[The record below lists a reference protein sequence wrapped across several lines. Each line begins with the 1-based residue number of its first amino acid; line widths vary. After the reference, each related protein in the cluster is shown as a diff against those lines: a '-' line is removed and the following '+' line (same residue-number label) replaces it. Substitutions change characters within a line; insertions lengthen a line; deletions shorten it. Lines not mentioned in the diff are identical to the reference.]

1 MVGGPARWALSS
13 WTKPTATD
21 EICPE
26 ETEEVIAALNR
37 IRPNNA
43 VYVYL
48 L

>member
-1 MVGGPARWALSS
+1 L

-26 ETEEVIAALNR
+26 ETEEVIAAPNR
-37 IRPNNA
+37 IRPNNT
-43 VYVYL
+43 VHVYL